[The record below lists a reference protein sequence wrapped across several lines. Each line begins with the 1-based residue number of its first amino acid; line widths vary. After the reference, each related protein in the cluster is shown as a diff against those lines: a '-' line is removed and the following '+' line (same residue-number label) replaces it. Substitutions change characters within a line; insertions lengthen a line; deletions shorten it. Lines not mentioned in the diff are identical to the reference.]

1 MKRRLAAVCCV
12 LLMMSLLFAG
22 CDYTTYPFEFKGSKW
37 RAVEMNI
44 CFEVDDRYYEIG
56 GSSCFGVWER
66 FGRRTLVAFSF
77 GTGGCTIRP
86 IDSYAARTN
95 DDGTIDHYI
104 RGDLYFFKAKGIF
117 DEDRFVMDLSEYY
130 TRRVFGDDIP
140 LQLTFIRVD
149 GTPRD
154 HDKWFK
160 SEPAAVLPDRREERA

>member
-1 MKRRLAAVCCV
+1 MKRRLAAVCCF
-12 LLMMSLLFAG
+12 LFAMCMLFAG
-22 CDYTTYPFEFKGSKW
+22 CDYTTYPGEFDGSKW
-37 RAVEMNI
+37 RAVELDMV
-44 CFEVDDRYYEIG
+44 FEVSERFYSLAG
-56 GSSCFGVWER
+56 CNAVGVWER

-117 DEDRFVMDLSEYY
+117 DEDSFVMNLSEYY

-160 SEPAAVLPDRREERA
+160 SEPAVVLPDRREERA